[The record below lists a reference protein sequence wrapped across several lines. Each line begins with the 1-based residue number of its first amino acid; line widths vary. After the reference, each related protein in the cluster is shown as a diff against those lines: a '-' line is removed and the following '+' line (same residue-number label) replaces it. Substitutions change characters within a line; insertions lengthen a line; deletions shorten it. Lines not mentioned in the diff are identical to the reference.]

1 MRTYGRLLKNIAA
14 IALLLA
20 LLSMLLPFCKFSAGG
35 QEMTLSGLDVVKAGG
50 RAGYTYLTEGRVA
63 DTFVLKAPI
72 TVGTV
77 KSSLSYV
84 QGVGQMRLLA
94 VCAIAALL
102 PVLLCFLSVGMLF
115 LAEGKKTMLLP
126 TLFTSLVLAEL
137 LVVLT
142 VFPALHS
149 FLLAGIYFFTL
160 LHGVAWILI
169 LTGWITGGYLPS
181 EKQEKEQKKRGKNPK
196 QSGHRWRRKKF
207 HRRRKTKKKHGRKE
221 DSSTKKKNTAENKI
235 LEWNHCQISY
245 DSFEQTYR
253 MVSDS
258 PEKILL
264 LKEDKVIGTLE
275 QGERVRVG
283 RPVTLQIQG
292 KEEHL
297 HLKKMTGKEKLRRT
311 GAIRAL
317 ILRSLLFFPADM
329 YLRDSYVV
337 IVHRGIFTRSFFVI
351 FRFVGVHFRN
361 RYIVVGQVVIML
373 FRCLFL

>member
-1 MRTYGRLLKNIAA
+1 MSMRTYGRLLKNIAA

-84 QGVGQMRLLA
+84 KEAGQTRLLA

-115 LAEGKKTMLLP
+115 LAEGKKTMILP

-258 PEKILL
+258 LEKILL

-292 KEEHL
+292 KEELL
-297 HLKKMTGKEKLRRT
+297 HLK
-311 GAIRAL
+311 
-317 ILRSLLFFPADM
+317 
-329 YLRDSYVV
+329 
-337 IVHRGIFTRSFFVI
+337 
-351 FRFVGVHFRN
+351 
-361 RYIVVGQVVIML
+361 
-373 FRCLFL
+373 

>member
-1 MRTYGRLLKNIAA
+1 MSMRTYGRLLKNIAA

-292 KEEHL
+292 KEERL
-297 HLKKMTGKEKLRRT
+297 HLK
-311 GAIRAL
+311 
-317 ILRSLLFFPADM
+317 
-329 YLRDSYVV
+329 
-337 IVHRGIFTRSFFVI
+337 
-351 FRFVGVHFRN
+351 
-361 RYIVVGQVVIML
+361 
-373 FRCLFL
+373 

>member
-84 QGVGQMRLLA
+84 QEAGQTRLLA
-94 VCAIAALL
+94 FCAIAALL

-115 LAEGKKTMLLP
+115 LAEGKKTMILP

-196 QSGHRWRRKKF
+196 QSGHGWRRKKA
-207 HRRRKTKKKHGRKE
+207 HRRRKSKKKHGRKE
-221 DSSTKKKNTAENKI
+221 DSSTKKKNTAENKT

-245 DSFEQTYR
+245 DPFEQTYR

-292 KEEHL
+292 KEERL
-297 HLKKMTGKEKLRRT
+297 HLK
-311 GAIRAL
+311 
-317 ILRSLLFFPADM
+317 
-329 YLRDSYVV
+329 
-337 IVHRGIFTRSFFVI
+337 
-351 FRFVGVHFRN
+351 
-361 RYIVVGQVVIML
+361 
-373 FRCLFL
+373 

>member
-1 MRTYGRLLKNIAA
+1 
-14 IALLLA
+14 
-20 LLSMLLPFCKFSAGG
+20 
-35 QEMTLSGLDVVKAGG
+35 MTLSGLDVVKAGG

-115 LAEGKKTMLLP
+115 LAEGKKTMILP

-142 VFPALHS
+142 VFPALHP
-149 FLLAGIYFFTL
+149 FLLAGVYFFTL

-221 DSSTKKKNTAENKI
+221 DSSTKKKNTAGNKTF
-235 LEWNHCQISY
+235 EWNHCQISY

-264 LKEDKVIGTLE
+264 LKEDNVIGTLE

-292 KEEHL
+292 KEELL
-297 HLKKMTGKEKLRRT
+297 HLK
-311 GAIRAL
+311 
-317 ILRSLLFFPADM
+317 
-329 YLRDSYVV
+329 
-337 IVHRGIFTRSFFVI
+337 
-351 FRFVGVHFRN
+351 
-361 RYIVVGQVVIML
+361 
-373 FRCLFL
+373 

>member
-115 LAEGKKTMLLP
+115 LAEGKKTMILP

-142 VFPALHS
+142 VFPALHP
-149 FLLAGIYFFTL
+149 FLLAGVYFFTL

-283 RPVTLQIQG
+283 RPGTLQIQG

-297 HLKKMTGKEKLRRT
+297 HLK
-311 GAIRAL
+311 
-317 ILRSLLFFPADM
+317 
-329 YLRDSYVV
+329 
-337 IVHRGIFTRSFFVI
+337 
-351 FRFVGVHFRN
+351 
-361 RYIVVGQVVIML
+361 
-373 FRCLFL
+373 

>member
-1 MRTYGRLLKNIAA
+1 MSMRTDGRLLKNIAA

-115 LAEGKKTMLLP
+115 LAEGKKTMILP

-292 KEEHL
+292 KEELL
-297 HLKKMTGKEKLRRT
+297 HLK
-311 GAIRAL
+311 
-317 ILRSLLFFPADM
+317 
-329 YLRDSYVV
+329 
-337 IVHRGIFTRSFFVI
+337 
-351 FRFVGVHFRN
+351 
-361 RYIVVGQVVIML
+361 
-373 FRCLFL
+373 

>member
-35 QEMTLSGLDVVKAGG
+35 QEMTLSGLDVAKAGG

-63 DTFVLKAPI
+63 DTFVLKAPV

-292 KEEHL
+292 KEELL
-297 HLKKMTGKEKLRRT
+297 HLK
-311 GAIRAL
+311 
-317 ILRSLLFFPADM
+317 
-329 YLRDSYVV
+329 
-337 IVHRGIFTRSFFVI
+337 
-351 FRFVGVHFRN
+351 
-361 RYIVVGQVVIML
+361 
-373 FRCLFL
+373 

>member
-63 DTFVLKAPI
+63 DTFVLKAPV

-102 PVLLCFLSVGMLF
+102 PVLLCFLSVGMLY

-137 LVVLT
+137 LIVLA
-142 VFPALHS
+142 VFPALYP
-149 FLLAGIYFFTL
+149 FLLSGIYFFTL

-169 LTGWITGGYLPS
+169 LTGWITGGYRPP
-181 EKQEKEQKKRGKNPK
+181 EKQGNEQIKGKRIRSGPDTAGGAKKLTGGESRKRNAAGKRILPQK
-196 QSGHRWRRKKF
+196 RRIQQETKHSSGNIVRF
-207 HRRRKTKKKHGRKE
+207 P
-221 DSSTKKKNTAENKI
+221 
-235 LEWNHCQISY
+235 
-245 DSFEQTYR
+245 
-253 MVSDS
+253 M
-258 PEKILL
+258 
-264 LKEDKVIGTLE
+264 TL
-275 QGERVRVG
+275 
-283 RPVTLQIQG
+283 
-292 KEEHL
+292 
-297 HLKKMTGKEKLRRT
+297 
-311 GAIRAL
+311 
-317 ILRSLLFFPADM
+317 
-329 YLRDSYVV
+329 
-337 IVHRGIFTRSFFVI
+337 
-351 FRFVGVHFRN
+351 RN
-361 RYIVVGQVVIML
+361 RHTG
-373 FRCLFL
+373 

>member
-1 MRTYGRLLKNIAA
+1 MSMRTYGRLLKNIAA

-84 QGVGQMRLLA
+84 QEAGQTRLLA

-115 LAEGKKTMLLP
+115 LAEGKKTMILP

-142 VFPALHS
+142 VFPDCFGFFPRFFCS
-149 FLLAGIYFFTL
+149 FSCFSDGRYPPVIHPVSMSIHATPCSSVKKYIPANRNECSAG
-160 LHGVAWILI
+160 HG
-169 LTGWITGGYLPS
+169 
-181 EKQEKEQKKRGKNPK
+181 
-196 QSGHRWRRKKF
+196 WRRKKA
-207 HRRRKTKKKHGRKE
+207 HRRRKSKKKHGRKE
-221 DSSTKKKNTAENKI
+221 DSSTKKKNTAENKT

-245 DSFEQTYR
+245 DPFEQTYR

-292 KEEHL
+292 KEERL
-297 HLKKMTGKEKLRRT
+297 HLK
-311 GAIRAL
+311 
-317 ILRSLLFFPADM
+317 
-329 YLRDSYVV
+329 
-337 IVHRGIFTRSFFVI
+337 
-351 FRFVGVHFRN
+351 
-361 RYIVVGQVVIML
+361 
-373 FRCLFL
+373 

>member
-84 QGVGQMRLLA
+84 KEAGQTRLLA

-115 LAEGKKTMLLP
+115 LAEGKKTMILP

-142 VFPALHS
+142 VFPALHP
-149 FLLAGIYFFTL
+149 FLLAGVYFFTL

-292 KEEHL
+292 KEELL
-297 HLKKMTGKEKLRRT
+297 HLK
-311 GAIRAL
+311 
-317 ILRSLLFFPADM
+317 
-329 YLRDSYVV
+329 
-337 IVHRGIFTRSFFVI
+337 
-351 FRFVGVHFRN
+351 
-361 RYIVVGQVVIML
+361 
-373 FRCLFL
+373 

>member
-20 LLSMLLPFCKFSAGG
+20 LLSMLFPFCKFSAGG

-94 VCAIAALL
+94 VCGIAALL

-297 HLKKMTGKEKLRRT
+297 HLK
-311 GAIRAL
+311 
-317 ILRSLLFFPADM
+317 
-329 YLRDSYVV
+329 
-337 IVHRGIFTRSFFVI
+337 
-351 FRFVGVHFRN
+351 
-361 RYIVVGQVVIML
+361 
-373 FRCLFL
+373 

>member
-63 DTFVLKAPI
+63 DTFVLKAPV

-292 KEEHL
+292 KEELL
-297 HLKKMTGKEKLRRT
+297 HLK
-311 GAIRAL
+311 
-317 ILRSLLFFPADM
+317 
-329 YLRDSYVV
+329 
-337 IVHRGIFTRSFFVI
+337 
-351 FRFVGVHFRN
+351 
-361 RYIVVGQVVIML
+361 
-373 FRCLFL
+373 

>member
-84 QGVGQMRLLA
+84 KEAGQTRLLA

-115 LAEGKKTMLLP
+115 LAEGKKTMILP

-264 LKEDKVIGTLE
+264 LKEDKVLGTLE

-292 KEEHL
+292 KEELL
-297 HLKKMTGKEKLRRT
+297 HLK
-311 GAIRAL
+311 
-317 ILRSLLFFPADM
+317 
-329 YLRDSYVV
+329 
-337 IVHRGIFTRSFFVI
+337 
-351 FRFVGVHFRN
+351 
-361 RYIVVGQVVIML
+361 
-373 FRCLFL
+373 

>member
-115 LAEGKKTMLLP
+115 LAEGKKTMILP

-142 VFPALHS
+142 VFPALHP
-149 FLLAGIYFFTL
+149 FLLAGVYFFTL

-292 KEEHL
+292 KEERL
-297 HLKKMTGKEKLRRT
+297 HLK
-311 GAIRAL
+311 
-317 ILRSLLFFPADM
+317 
-329 YLRDSYVV
+329 
-337 IVHRGIFTRSFFVI
+337 
-351 FRFVGVHFRN
+351 
-361 RYIVVGQVVIML
+361 
-373 FRCLFL
+373 

>member
-84 QGVGQMRLLA
+84 QEAGQTRLLA

-115 LAEGKKTMLLP
+115 LAEGKKTMILP

-196 QSGHRWRRKKF
+196 QSGHGWRRKKA
-207 HRRRKTKKKHGRKE
+207 HRRRKSKKKHGRKE
-221 DSSTKKKNTAENKI
+221 DSSTKKKNTAENKT

-245 DSFEQTYR
+245 DPFEQTYR
-253 MVSDS
+253 MVSDF

-292 KEEHL
+292 KEERL
-297 HLKKMTGKEKLRRT
+297 HLK
-311 GAIRAL
+311 
-317 ILRSLLFFPADM
+317 
-329 YLRDSYVV
+329 
-337 IVHRGIFTRSFFVI
+337 
-351 FRFVGVHFRN
+351 
-361 RYIVVGQVVIML
+361 
-373 FRCLFL
+373 

>member
-50 RAGYTYLTEGRVA
+50 RAGYTYVTKGGVA

-115 LAEGKKTMLLP
+115 LAEGKKTMILP

-142 VFPALHS
+142 VFPALHP
-149 FLLAGIYFFTL
+149 FLLAGVYFFTL

-221 DSSTKKKNTAENKI
+221 DSSTKKKNTAGNKTF
-235 LEWNHCQISY
+235 EWNHCQISY

-292 KEEHL
+292 KEELL
-297 HLKKMTGKEKLRRT
+297 HLK
-311 GAIRAL
+311 
-317 ILRSLLFFPADM
+317 
-329 YLRDSYVV
+329 
-337 IVHRGIFTRSFFVI
+337 
-351 FRFVGVHFRN
+351 
-361 RYIVVGQVVIML
+361 
-373 FRCLFL
+373 

>member
-94 VCAIAALL
+94 VCAIVALL

-115 LAEGKKTMLLP
+115 LAEGKKTMILP

-142 VFPALHS
+142 VFPALHP
-149 FLLAGIYFFTL
+149 FLLAGVYFFTL

-292 KEEHL
+292 KEELL
-297 HLKKMTGKEKLRRT
+297 HLK
-311 GAIRAL
+311 
-317 ILRSLLFFPADM
+317 
-329 YLRDSYVV
+329 
-337 IVHRGIFTRSFFVI
+337 
-351 FRFVGVHFRN
+351 
-361 RYIVVGQVVIML
+361 
-373 FRCLFL
+373 

>member
-94 VCAIAALL
+94 VCGIAALL

-283 RPVTLQIQG
+283 RPVTVQIQG

-297 HLKKMTGKEKLRRT
+297 HLK
-311 GAIRAL
+311 
-317 ILRSLLFFPADM
+317 
-329 YLRDSYVV
+329 
-337 IVHRGIFTRSFFVI
+337 
-351 FRFVGVHFRN
+351 
-361 RYIVVGQVVIML
+361 
-373 FRCLFL
+373 

>member
-1 MRTYGRLLKNIAA
+1 MSMRTYGRLLKNIAA

-63 DTFVLKAPI
+63 DTFVLKAPV

-292 KEEHL
+292 KEELL
-297 HLKKMTGKEKLRRT
+297 HLK
-311 GAIRAL
+311 
-317 ILRSLLFFPADM
+317 
-329 YLRDSYVV
+329 
-337 IVHRGIFTRSFFVI
+337 
-351 FRFVGVHFRN
+351 
-361 RYIVVGQVVIML
+361 
-373 FRCLFL
+373 

>member
-94 VCAIAALL
+94 VCGIAALL

-207 HRRRKTKKKHGRKE
+207 HRRRKTKKKHGWKE

-297 HLKKMTGKEKLRRT
+297 HLK
-311 GAIRAL
+311 
-317 ILRSLLFFPADM
+317 
-329 YLRDSYVV
+329 
-337 IVHRGIFTRSFFVI
+337 
-351 FRFVGVHFRN
+351 
-361 RYIVVGQVVIML
+361 
-373 FRCLFL
+373 

>member
-63 DTFVLKAPI
+63 DTFVLKAPV

-292 KEEHL
+292 KEERL
-297 HLKKMTGKEKLRRT
+297 HLK
-311 GAIRAL
+311 
-317 ILRSLLFFPADM
+317 
-329 YLRDSYVV
+329 
-337 IVHRGIFTRSFFVI
+337 
-351 FRFVGVHFRN
+351 
-361 RYIVVGQVVIML
+361 
-373 FRCLFL
+373 

>member
-1 MRTYGRLLKNIAA
+1 MSMRTYGRLLKNIAA

-115 LAEGKKTMLLP
+115 LAEGKKTMILP

-207 HRRRKTKKKHGRKE
+207 HRRRKTKRKHGRKE

-292 KEEHL
+292 KEELL
-297 HLKKMTGKEKLRRT
+297 HLK
-311 GAIRAL
+311 
-317 ILRSLLFFPADM
+317 
-329 YLRDSYVV
+329 
-337 IVHRGIFTRSFFVI
+337 
-351 FRFVGVHFRN
+351 
-361 RYIVVGQVVIML
+361 
-373 FRCLFL
+373 

>member
-115 LAEGKKTMLLP
+115 LAEGKKTMILP

-142 VFPALHS
+142 VFPALHP
-149 FLLAGIYFFTL
+149 FLLAGVYFFTL

-297 HLKKMTGKEKLRRT
+297 HLK
-311 GAIRAL
+311 
-317 ILRSLLFFPADM
+317 
-329 YLRDSYVV
+329 
-337 IVHRGIFTRSFFVI
+337 
-351 FRFVGVHFRN
+351 
-361 RYIVVGQVVIML
+361 
-373 FRCLFL
+373 

>member
-137 LVVLT
+137 LIVLA
-142 VFPALHS
+142 VFPALYP
-149 FLLAGIYFFTL
+149 FLLSGIYFFTL

-169 LTGWITGGYLPS
+169 LTGWITGGYRPP
-181 EKQEKEQKKRGKNPK
+181 EKQGNEQIKGKESEAVRTRLAAQKIPPAEKVEKETQPERGF
-196 QSGHRWRRKKF
+196 F
-207 HRRRKTKKKHGRKE
+207 HK
-221 DSSTKKKNTAENKI
+221 
-235 LEWNHCQISY
+235 
-245 DSFEQTYR
+245 
-253 MVSDS
+253 
-258 PEKILL
+258 
-264 LKEDKVIGTLE
+264 
-275 QGERVRVG
+275 
-283 RPVTLQIQG
+283 
-292 KEEHL
+292 KEEYSR
-297 HLKKMTGKEKLRRT
+297 KQN
-311 GAIRAL
+311 IRVETL
-317 ILRSLLFFPADM
+317 SD
-329 YLRDSYVV
+329 
-337 IVHRGIFTRSFFVI
+337 
-351 FRFVGVHFRN
+351 
-361 RYIVVGQVVIML
+361 
-373 FRCLFL
+373 FL

>member
-50 RAGYTYLTEGRVA
+50 RAGYTYLTKGRVA

-84 QGVGQMRLLA
+84 QEAGQTRLLA

-115 LAEGKKTMLLP
+115 LAEGKKTMILP

-142 VFPALHS
+142 VFPALHP
-149 FLLAGIYFFTL
+149 FLLAGVYFFTL

-196 QSGHRWRRKKF
+196 QSGHGWRRKKA
-207 HRRRKTKKKHGRKE
+207 HRRRKSKKKHGRKE
-221 DSSTKKKNTAENKI
+221 DSSTKKKNTAENKT

-245 DSFEQTYR
+245 DPFEQTYR

-264 LKEDKVIGTLE
+264 LKEDNVIGTLE

-297 HLKKMTGKEKLRRT
+297 HLK
-311 GAIRAL
+311 
-317 ILRSLLFFPADM
+317 
-329 YLRDSYVV
+329 
-337 IVHRGIFTRSFFVI
+337 
-351 FRFVGVHFRN
+351 
-361 RYIVVGQVVIML
+361 
-373 FRCLFL
+373 

>member
-292 KEEHL
+292 KEERL
-297 HLKKMTGKEKLRRT
+297 HLK
-311 GAIRAL
+311 
-317 ILRSLLFFPADM
+317 
-329 YLRDSYVV
+329 
-337 IVHRGIFTRSFFVI
+337 
-351 FRFVGVHFRN
+351 
-361 RYIVVGQVVIML
+361 
-373 FRCLFL
+373 

>member
-35 QEMTLSGLDVVKAGG
+35 QEMTLSVLDVVKAGG

-94 VCAIAALL
+94 VCGIAALL

-297 HLKKMTGKEKLRRT
+297 HLK
-311 GAIRAL
+311 
-317 ILRSLLFFPADM
+317 
-329 YLRDSYVV
+329 
-337 IVHRGIFTRSFFVI
+337 
-351 FRFVGVHFRN
+351 
-361 RYIVVGQVVIML
+361 
-373 FRCLFL
+373 

>member
-94 VCAIAALL
+94 VCGIAALL

-264 LKEDKVIGTLE
+264 LKEDKVLGTLE

-292 KEEHL
+292 KEELL
-297 HLKKMTGKEKLRRT
+297 HLK
-311 GAIRAL
+311 
-317 ILRSLLFFPADM
+317 
-329 YLRDSYVV
+329 
-337 IVHRGIFTRSFFVI
+337 
-351 FRFVGVHFRN
+351 
-361 RYIVVGQVVIML
+361 
-373 FRCLFL
+373 

>member
-94 VCAIAALL
+94 VCAIAAVL

-115 LAEGKKTMLLP
+115 LEEGKKTMILP

-142 VFPALHS
+142 VFPALHP
-149 FLLAGIYFFTL
+149 FLLAGVYFFTL

-297 HLKKMTGKEKLRRT
+297 HLK
-311 GAIRAL
+311 
-317 ILRSLLFFPADM
+317 
-329 YLRDSYVV
+329 
-337 IVHRGIFTRSFFVI
+337 
-351 FRFVGVHFRN
+351 
-361 RYIVVGQVVIML
+361 
-373 FRCLFL
+373 

>member
-84 QGVGQMRLLA
+84 KEAGQTRLLA

-115 LAEGKKTMLLP
+115 LAEGKKTMILP

-292 KEEHL
+292 KEELL
-297 HLKKMTGKEKLRRT
+297 HLK
-311 GAIRAL
+311 
-317 ILRSLLFFPADM
+317 
-329 YLRDSYVV
+329 
-337 IVHRGIFTRSFFVI
+337 
-351 FRFVGVHFRN
+351 
-361 RYIVVGQVVIML
+361 
-373 FRCLFL
+373 

>member
-84 QGVGQMRLLA
+84 QEAGQMRLLA

-115 LAEGKKTMLLP
+115 LAEGKKTMILP

-245 DSFEQTYR
+245 DPSKQTYR
-253 MVSDS
+253 MISDS

-297 HLKKMTGKEKLRRT
+297 HLK
-311 GAIRAL
+311 
-317 ILRSLLFFPADM
+317 
-329 YLRDSYVV
+329 
-337 IVHRGIFTRSFFVI
+337 
-351 FRFVGVHFRN
+351 
-361 RYIVVGQVVIML
+361 
-373 FRCLFL
+373 

>member
-94 VCAIAALL
+94 VCGIAALL

-235 LEWNHCQISY
+235 LEWNYCQISY

-297 HLKKMTGKEKLRRT
+297 HLK
-311 GAIRAL
+311 
-317 ILRSLLFFPADM
+317 
-329 YLRDSYVV
+329 
-337 IVHRGIFTRSFFVI
+337 
-351 FRFVGVHFRN
+351 
-361 RYIVVGQVVIML
+361 
-373 FRCLFL
+373 

>member
-72 TVGTV
+72 TAGTV

-115 LAEGKKTMLLP
+115 LAEGKKTMILP

-142 VFPALHS
+142 VFPALHP
-149 FLLAGIYFFTL
+149 FLLAGVYFFTL

-297 HLKKMTGKEKLRRT
+297 HLK
-311 GAIRAL
+311 
-317 ILRSLLFFPADM
+317 
-329 YLRDSYVV
+329 
-337 IVHRGIFTRSFFVI
+337 
-351 FRFVGVHFRN
+351 
-361 RYIVVGQVVIML
+361 
-373 FRCLFL
+373 